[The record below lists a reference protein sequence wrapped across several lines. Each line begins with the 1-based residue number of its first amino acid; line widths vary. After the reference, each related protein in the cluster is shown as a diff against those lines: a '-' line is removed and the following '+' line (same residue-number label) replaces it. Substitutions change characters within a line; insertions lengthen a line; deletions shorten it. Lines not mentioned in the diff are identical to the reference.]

1 MYGCPNKDGSKR
13 ELIFPLFYQRNCEVF
28 SFKDSNFTI
37 QKDKESCAR
46 VAIWREFNIMNS
58 FTLETSF
65 LGSNYG
71 KYESFHFNKKLFMH
85 MGETFLQSI
94 LDASDISSEKF
105 KEVTDEIEAKYS
117 TKALQS
123 QMGETVL

>member
-1 MYGCPNKDGSKR
+1 
-13 ELIFPLFYQRNCEVF
+13 
-28 SFKDSNFTI
+28 
-37 QKDKESCAR
+37 
-46 VAIWREFNIMNS
+46 MNS

-117 TKALQS
+117 AKALQS
-123 QMGETVL
+123 NLVEPTL